1 MQLQAFADGAIA
13 QILQQTA
20 RSSSLHAG
28 QNSICERV
36 QLMALSPLPPQWVK
50 EKQKIAHELLPSCIH
65 TMYIYILSITHE
77 DFQGSTGLSC

>member
-28 QNSICERV
+28 QNSIRERV
-36 QLMALSPLPPQWVK
+36 QLVALSPPPSPTSK
-50 EKQKIAHELLPSCIH
+50 GEA
-65 TMYIYILSITHE
+65 E
-77 DFQGSTGLSC
+77 DCS